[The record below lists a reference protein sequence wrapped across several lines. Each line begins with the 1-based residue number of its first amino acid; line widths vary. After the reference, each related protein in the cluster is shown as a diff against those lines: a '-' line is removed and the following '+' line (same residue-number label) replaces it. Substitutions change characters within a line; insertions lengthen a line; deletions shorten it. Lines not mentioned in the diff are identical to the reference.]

1 MSAVPAG
8 ESGTAS
14 GLIAATRVVGQVLSV
29 AIAGAVFIGLGGAA
43 AGAAMVADGTAA
55 SPAQPVLDDT
65 FLAAMHAALL
75 VSGSLAAVGAAI
87 SLAARVRRRPRPPA
101 FIVYGAGGIE
111 LVTGA
116 LIAVGFFTAPAAFLA
131 SGTMAAAFFMGHVMS
146 PQNPTHN
153 ILPIVNKGE
162 LAVVYCWLFLF
173 VAAKGAGIWSVDAS
187 RGAKT

>member
-1 MSAVPAG
+1 MGFLKPHADKIYALMRIIVGLMFMAHGLQKIFGWFGGVP
-8 ESGTAS
+8 E
-14 GLIAATRVVGQVLSV
+14 
-29 AIAGAVFIGLGGAA
+29 GA
-43 AGAAMVADGTAA
+43 
-55 SPAQPVLDDT
+55 
-65 FLAAMHAALL
+65 
-75 VSGSLAAVGAAI
+75 
-87 SLAARVRRRPRPPA
+87 PA

-116 LIAVGFFTAPAAFLA
+116 LIAIGVFTAPAAFLA

-173 VAAKGAGIWSVDAS
+173 IAAYGSGIWSVDAA
-187 RGAKT
+187 RAKT